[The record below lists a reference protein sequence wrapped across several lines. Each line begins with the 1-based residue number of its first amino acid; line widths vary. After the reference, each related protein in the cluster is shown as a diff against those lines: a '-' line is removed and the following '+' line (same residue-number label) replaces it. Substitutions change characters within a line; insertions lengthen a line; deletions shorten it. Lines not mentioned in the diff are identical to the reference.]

1 MRAVVLAVVLQMTTV
16 LGTCTI
22 DNDLTTWIETEVV
35 ADDHKAFCHC
45 VGAAANFFNYDQAYA
60 ICNVGDPPEQSSCG
74 TNKGCPAPHLID
86 QNKMTFAQCEAQCSR
101 LVARIP
107 RDGADLAFVY
117 NINDNEL
124 CLEDYPEIWV
134 ASEQTVNNDLGGEEQ
149 AEEYK
154 AFCPAWPATARVH
167 SRFAIPEIH
176 RSRVHAQLFRIVVQF
191 ASRRTRRH
199 MPSVRRSAIRTGTG
213 CGSQRTAPMRQ
224 PCTAGS
230 AGLNTRKYGLQAA
243 AAPRCPP
250 LPPRQLR
257 RARSLAT
264 RTSISRMEA
273 PPTSAAATARYTTF
287 YPRRA
292 SQSTSRR
299 RRRSRLGSLRQ
310 Y

>member
-16 LGTCTI
+16 IGTCTI
-22 DNDLTTWIETEVV
+22 DNDLTTWIETEVD

-154 AFCPAWPATARVH
+154 AFCSCVASDRTSALAICNSGDPPEQSSCTTIQNSCAVRLEKDKTTYAQCEAECNSYGNGMRVPADSADAAAVYRRKCRAEYEEIWIASSSCAALSPPAPPPAATGKVARDPHVN
-167 SRFAIPEIH
+167 FAY
-176 RSRVHAQLFRIVVQF
+176 
-191 ASRRTRRH
+191 
-199 MPSVRRSAIRTGTG
+199 G
-213 CGSQRTAPMRQ
+213 
-224 PCTAGS
+224 GS
-230 AGLNTRKYGLQAA
+230 ADFRGRHGALYNFLS
-243 AAPRCPP
+243 APG
-250 LPPRQLR
+250 
-257 RARSLAT
+257 
-264 RTSISRMEA
+264 ISVNVKTEEA
-273 PPTSAAATARYTTF
+273 LS
-287 YPRRA
+287 
-292 SQSTSRR
+292 SW
-299 RRRSRLGSLRQ
+299 
-310 Y
+310 